1 MALENKA
8 GYWNFQSIQWIVPKE
23 GESGK
28 IQDVQSSKV
37 LTFRANSNSE
47 VTLETFDGSVD
58 QIWQRTYA
66 KDGYFELRRDREN
79 ILSLVNDTYT
89 TVEGK
94 YSASD
99 LY

>member
-8 GYWNFQSIQWIVPKE
+8 GYWNFQSIKWIIPKE
-23 GESGK
+23 GKSGK

-37 LTFRANSNSE
+37 LTFRANSNPE
-47 VTLETFDGSVD
+47 VTLEVFDGSSD
-58 QIWQRTYA
+58 QIWRRTKA